1 MYYIILNRT
10 EHLTR
15 MKFSSEIIERFFGGR
30 YSRAD
35 YRLAKSLFTDIELKD
50 DLVKHLEDHWS
61 EFNTEPL
68 PEWDTNHMQERIH
81 RQILHETIPGRS
93 KSFISLFQKV
103 AAILIIPLLLG
114 FLSVFYFQS
123 ENSEDKT
130 AMAEILCPDG
140 VRTKFVL
147 PDGTTGFLNSGSTL
161 EYPVIFSRERT
172 VTLIGE
178 AYFDVAHDEE
188 KPFVV
193 KTPHLNT
200 RVLGTQ
206 INVIAYDDENTEE
219 IILREGEVE
228 VYSRKGQRLGTLESD
243 QRLEFDRDNKRY
255 AIGQV
260 ESAQYISW
268 TEGKLVFRN
277 ESMEDV
283 ANRLGRWFNVDI
295 VLEDQEL
302 LKYTLWATF
311 IDEQLDEVLKLLA
324 ITAPITFEE
333 HKRDTTV
340 NHTYLKRKVT
350 IGLDKSRVDAF

>member
-10 EHLTR
+10 EHLIR

-35 YRLAKSLFTDIELKD
+35 YMVAKSLFTDIELND

-68 PEWDTNHMQERIH
+68 PDVDTNPMLERVH

-93 KSFISLFQKV
+93 NNLLSLFQKA

-123 ENSEDKT
+123 DKKPGE
-130 AMAEILCPDG
+130 AAIAEIQCPLG

-147 PDGTTGFLNSGSTL
+147 PDGTTGFLNSSSTL
-161 EYPVIFSRERT
+161 EYPVVFGNERK
-172 VTLIGE
+172 VTLMGE
-178 AYFDVAHDEE
+178 AYFDVRHDEE
-188 KPFVV
+188 RPFVV
-193 KTPHLNT
+193 KTAHLNT
-200 RVLGTQ
+200 KVMGTQ
-206 INVIAYDDENTEE
+206 FNVIAYENENTEE

-243 QRLEFDRDNKRY
+243 QKLEFDRDNRRY
-255 AIGQV
+255 GISQV

-283 ANRLGRWFNVDI
+283 ARRLGRWYNVDI
-295 VLEDQEL
+295 DIQDPEL
-302 LKYTLWATF
+302 FDYSFRATF
-311 IDEQLDEVLKLLA
+311 MDEPLEEVLKLLSL
-324 ITAPITFEE
+324 TAPMSFKEQQRVSTNQNLF
-333 HKRDTTV
+333 K
-340 NHTYLKRKVT
+340 KRKV
-350 IGLDKSRVDAF
+350 ILRIDSERVNAF